1 MLQARTEEQKKRV
14 LEIFGIQESCCHFPL
29 DFDRETDW
37 GYEEFN
43 DRIYLDGNITFDT
56 MAKIVDYLRKEN
68 EEVEIPTFC
77 RVSKE
82 FGEGLCY
89 DLRDTPHNEVIRF
102 CKKLAWVKG
111 KNFVDYYT
119 QYVRDGRIII

>member
-1 MLQARTEEQKKRV
+1 MLEVKTEEQCDYVSRLIVDESPVNNSV
-14 LEIFGIQESCCHFPL
+14 LSVNDYWLEADI
-29 DFDRETDW
+29 
-37 GYEEFN
+37 GY
-43 DRIYLDGNITFDT
+43 LTFDT

-68 EEVEIPTFC
+68 EEVEIPKFC

-89 DLRDTPHNEVIRF
+89 DLRDTPHDEVMQF

-111 KNFVDYYT
+111 KSFDDYYR
-119 QYVRDGRIII
+119 QYVRDGRIFI